1 MEWPRIESGRSPTLE
16 GGWDFVHGVVM
27 DCRLFVKDLAQVRG
41 WDRRL
46 EVVGSDVNL
55 DVLHGIPDRQHDD
68 FDGAIARVVEQ
79 ARGSSVTRRSAHA
92 SQDHFLNVAA
102 TFVLDGS
109 VNPESPS
116 AKYLAHAV
124 VLVAIDDKI
133 VVELKYY
140 IEQNAKLVPVIKA
153 LLSIKDWHEVACG
166 RPDDF

>member
-1 MEWPRIESGRSPTLE
+1 ME
-16 GGWDFVHGVVM
+16 GGWNFVHGVVM
-27 DCRLFVKDLAQVRG
+27 DCRFLVKDPAQVRG
-41 WDRRL
+41 RDRWL
-46 EVVGSDVNL
+46 EVVGSDVSL
-55 DVLHGIPDRQHDD
+55 DVVHGVPDRQHDD

-102 TFVLDGS
+102 TFFLDGS

-124 VLVAIDDKI
+124 VLVAIDDRI
-133 VVELKYY
+133 VVKLKYY
-140 IEQNAKLVPVIKA
+140 IEQNAKLVAVIKA